1 MGRKGG
7 DYFSPLSVY
16 FVGQS
21 LVAMYYRYTYG
32 GWVGVEREAVKFME
46 IGLELPLS
54 SLIFVVGKQLVIYAE
69 RGLGWGDKGRERKSG
84 MVARKK
90 VEPIPQQPTYLP
102 TYPSFNFYW
111 GLKARQF

>member
-21 LVAMYYRYTYG
+21 LVAMYYTYG

-46 IGLELPLS
+46 IGLELSLS

-69 RGLGWGDKGRERKSG
+69 RGLGWGGKGRERKSG

-90 VEPIPQQPTYLP
+90 VGPIPQQLTYLP
-102 TYPSFNFYW
+102 IPLLSIFT
-111 GLKARQF
+111 GD